1 METIRRIIG
10 AARGGLFRHIQP
22 GRLLRA
28 AMPEV
33 FPVTAAAALLAAYG
47 MPAGMGSLFGVGGSY
62 ALPVLGIAFLC
73 AIWCAGMNIY
83 PAFAGTVLGSLAGG
97 RPQGAAAAML
107 ILLCTFLQKKKKR
120 LPEGM
125 RYLYTAAVLTV
136 LYPVFGTLTIQ
147 GAAGY
152 FGGICVSVAAAVL
165 MRHALGG
172 IESILGRRE
181 VTDERIVTIALL
193 AGVAV
198 MAFGKF
204 ELFGISPGAVAA
216 AVFCMLAAYSKGI
229 AAVSCAAAAAVG
241 RVMGC
246 GGDLVFVAVLCSCT
260 LLCCCLRDFGK
271 WGIGGGFTAASIVFA
286 VLIPGAGK
294 LNIAETLIAAAAFL
308 AVPDDFFEKLD
319 ANRPGYRDGKY
330 EQRLSAVTY
339 KLNSLADV
347 LGQMAKLFEP
357 NGSGEQA
364 AADGFVNRQLA
375 GVANCIKKLASD
387 GVYGRGQKY
396 RISFGCA
403 VSPKAGNSETGD
415 SCCVREFDG
424 LRMAA
429 ISDGMG
435 SGGPARRESLRTVEL
450 FAALTGVGFRP
461 EEAAECLNRLLLR
474 EGEDMYATLDALVF
488 DTVSG
493 SVSLAKH
500 GAPPSYI
507 LREGRLSTLYAEAL
521 PVGILPQARPAVCTA
536 RLRKGDIV
544 VMMSDGVADALG
556 KELVAAVTDRTRNAG
571 SPKAAAEELL
581 AFADEKGGRTDDMT
595 VIVAKVE

>member
-1 METIRRIIG
+1 
-10 AARGGLFRHIQP
+10 
-22 GRLLRA
+22 
-28 AMPEV
+28 
-33 FPVTAAAALLAAYG
+33 
-47 MPAGMGSLFGVGGSY
+47 
-62 ALPVLGIAFLC
+62 
-73 AIWCAGMNIY
+73 
-83 PAFAGTVLGSLAGG
+83 
-97 RPQGAAAAML
+97 
-107 ILLCTFLQKKKKR
+107 
-120 LPEGM
+120 M

-193 AGVAV
+193 AGVVV

-260 LLCCCLRDFGK
+260 LLCCCLRVFGK

-375 GVANCIKKLASD
+375 GVANCIKKLAL
-387 GVYGRGQKY
+387 V
-396 RISFGCA
+396 
-403 VSPKAGNSETGD
+403 
-415 SCCVREFDG
+415 
-424 LRMAA
+424 L
-429 ISDGMG
+429 
-435 SGGPARRESLRTVEL
+435 
-450 FAALTGVGFRP
+450 FRP
-461 EEAAECLNRLLLR
+461 PHGHMFANQYLTLKRTYKIVMWDLVTRDYSKKLR
-474 EGEDMYATLDALVF
+474 GPQVLANVMRYARN
-488 DTVSG
+488 G
-493 SVSLAKH
+493 SIITFHDSLKSWCN
-500 GAPPSYI
+500 GNLQY
-507 LREGRLSTLYAEAL
+507 AL
-521 PVGILPQARPAVCTA
+521 PRAIDFL
-536 RLRKGDIV
+536 
-544 VMMSDGVADALG
+544 
-556 KELVAAVTDRTRNAG
+556 KEEG
-571 SPKAAAEELL
+571 YE
-581 AFADEKGGRTDDMT
+581 F
-595 VIVAKVE
+595 KVL

>member
-1 METIRRIIG
+1 M
-10 AARGGLFRHIQP
+10 
-22 GRLLRA
+22 
-28 AMPEV
+28 
-33 FPVTAAAALLAAYG
+33 
-47 MPAGMGSLFGVGGSY
+47 
-62 ALPVLGIAFLC
+62 
-73 AIWCAGMNIY
+73 
-83 PAFAGTVLGSLAGG
+83 
-97 RPQGAAAAML
+97 
-107 ILLCTFLQKKKKR
+107 
-120 LPEGM
+120 
-125 RYLYTAAVLTV
+125 

-152 FGGICVSVAAAVL
+152 FGGVCVSVAAAVL

-260 LLCCCLRDFGK
+260 LLCCCLRVFGK

>member
-47 MPAGMGSLFGVGGSY
+47 MPAGMGSLFGAGGSY

-246 GGDLVFVAVLCSCT
+246 GGDLVFVAVLCSYT
-260 LLCCCLRDFGK
+260 LLCCCLRVFGK

-375 GVANCIKKLASD
+375 GVANCIKKLASG

-581 AFADEKGGRTDDMT
+581 AFADEKGGRMDDMT

>member
-1 METIRRIIG
+1 METIRRFIG

-33 FPVTAAAALLAAYG
+33 FPVAAAAALLAAYG
-47 MPAGMGSLFGVGGSY
+47 MPAGMGSLFGAGGSY

-260 LLCCCLRDFGK
+260 LLCCCLRVFGI

-387 GVYGRGQKY
+387 GVYGRGRKY

-429 ISDGMG
+429 IRDGMG

-581 AFADEKGGRTDDMT
+581 AFADEKGGRMDDMT

>member
-47 MPAGMGSLFGVGGSY
+47 MPAGMGSLFGAGGSY

-260 LLCCCLRDFGK
+260 LLCCCLRVFGK
-271 WGIGGGFTAASIVFA
+271 GGIGGGFTAASIVFA

>member
-83 PAFAGTVLGSLAGG
+83 PAFAGTVLGSFAGG

-204 ELFGISPGAVAA
+204 ELLGISPGAVAA

-246 GGDLVFVAVLCSCT
+246 GGDLVFVTVLCSCT
-260 LLCCCLRDFGK
+260 LLCCCLRVFGK

>member
-260 LLCCCLRDFGK
+260 LLCCCLRVLGK

>member
-47 MPAGMGSLFGVGGSY
+47 MPAGMGSLFGAGGSY

-97 RPQGAAAAML
+97 RPQGAAAAVL

-260 LLCCCLRDFGK
+260 LLFCCLRVFGK

-581 AFADEKGGRTDDMT
+581 AFADEKGGRMDDMT

>member
-10 AARGGLFRHIQP
+10 AARGGLLRHIQP

-47 MPAGMGSLFGVGGSY
+47 MPAGMGSLFGAGGSY

-152 FGGICVSVAAAVL
+152 FGGICVSVASAVL

-260 LLCCCLRDFGK
+260 LLCCCLRVFGK

-330 EQRLSAVTY
+330 EQRLSTVTY

-375 GVANCIKKLASD
+375 GVANCIKKLALD

-581 AFADEKGGRTDDMT
+581 AFADEKGGRMDDMT

>member
-33 FPVTAAAALLAAYG
+33 FPVAAAAALLAAYG
-47 MPAGMGSLFGVGGSY
+47 MPAGMGSLFGAGGSY

-260 LLCCCLRDFGK
+260 LLCCCLRAFGK

-308 AVPDDFFEKLD
+308 AVPDVFFEKLD

>member
-1 METIRRIIG
+1 MQLHT
-10 AARGGLFRHIQP
+10 
-22 GRLLRA
+22 
-28 AMPEV
+28 
-33 FPVTAAAALLAAYG
+33 ALLLSAC
-47 MPAGMGSLFGVGGSY
+47 F
-62 ALPVLGIAFLC
+62 
-73 AIWCAGMNIY
+73 
-83 PAFAGTVLGSLAGG
+83 
-97 RPQGAAAAML
+97 R
-107 ILLCTFLQKKKKR
+107 
-120 LPEGM
+120 
-125 RYLYTAAVLTV
+125 
-136 LYPVFGTLTIQ
+136 
-147 GAAGY
+147 
-152 FGGICVSVAAAVL
+152 
-165 MRHALGG
+165 
-172 IESILGRRE
+172 
-181 VTDERIVTIALL
+181 
-193 AGVAV
+193 
-198 MAFGKF
+198 
-204 ELFGISPGAVAA
+204 
-216 AVFCMLAAYSKGI
+216 
-229 AAVSCAAAAAVG
+229 
-241 RVMGC
+241 
-246 GGDLVFVAVLCSCT
+246 
-260 LLCCCLRDFGK
+260 K

>member
-33 FPVTAAAALLAAYG
+33 FPVAAAAALLAAYG
-47 MPAGMGSLFGVGGSY
+47 MPAGMGSLFGAGGSY

-204 ELFGISPGAVAA
+204 ELFGISPGAVAT

-246 GGDLVFVAVLCSCT
+246 GGDLVFVAVLCSFT
-260 LLCCCLRDFGK
+260 LLCCCLRVFGK

-375 GVANCIKKLASD
+375 GVANCIKKLASG

-581 AFADEKGGRTDDMT
+581 AFADEKGGRMDDMT

>member
-22 GRLLRA
+22 GRLLRV

-47 MPAGMGSLFGVGGSY
+47 MPAGMGSLFGAGGSY

-120 LPEGM
+120 LPVGM

-152 FGGICVSVAAAVL
+152 FGGVCVSVAAAVL

-204 ELFGISPGAVAA
+204 ELFGISPGAVVA

-260 LLCCCLRDFGK
+260 LLCCCLRVFGK
-271 WGIGGGFTAASIVFA
+271 WEIGGGFTAASIVFA

>member
-47 MPAGMGSLFGVGGSY
+47 MPAGMGSLFGAGGSY

-120 LPEGM
+120 LPVGM

-260 LLCCCLRDFGK
+260 LLCCCLRVFGE

-375 GVANCIKKLASD
+375 GVANCIKKLALD

>member
-33 FPVTAAAALLAAYG
+33 FPVAAAAALLAAYG
-47 MPAGMGSLFGVGGSY
+47 MPAGMGSLFGAGGSY

-260 LLCCCLRDFGK
+260 LLCCCLRFFGK

-308 AVPDDFFEKLD
+308 AVPDVFFEKLD

-387 GVYGRGQKY
+387 GVYGRGRKY

-507 LREGRLSTLYAEAL
+507 LREGRMSTLYAEAL

>member
-204 ELFGISPGAVAA
+204 ELLGISPGAVVA

-260 LLCCCLRDFGK
+260 LLCCCLRVFGK

-415 SCCVREFDG
+415 SCCVREFDR

>member
-10 AARGGLFRHIQP
+10 AARGGLLRHIQP

-47 MPAGMGSLFGVGGSY
+47 MPAGMGSLFGAGGSY

-73 AIWCAGMNIY
+73 ATWCAGMNIY
-83 PAFAGTVLGSLAGG
+83 PAFAGTVLGSLASG

-172 IESILGRRE
+172 IENILSRRE

-193 AGVAV
+193 AGVTV

-204 ELFGISPGAVAA
+204 ELFGISPGTVFA

-260 LLCCCLRDFGK
+260 LLCCCLRVFGK

-319 ANRPGYRDGKY
+319 ANRPGYRDGK
-330 EQRLSAVTY
+330 QRLSAVTY
-339 KLNSLADV
+339 KLNPLADV
-347 LGQMAKLFEP
+347 LGQMAGLFEP

-375 GVANCIKKLASD
+375 GVANCIKKLALD
-387 GVYGRGQKY
+387 GVYSRGQRY

>member
-10 AARGGLFRHIQP
+10 AARGGLLRHIQP

-47 MPAGMGSLFGVGGSY
+47 MPAGMGSLFGAGGSY

-83 PAFAGTVLGSLAGG
+83 PAFAGTVLGSFAGG

-260 LLCCCLRDFGK
+260 LLCCCLRVFG
-271 WGIGGGFTAASIVFA
+271 
-286 VLIPGAGK
+286 
-294 LNIAETLIAAAAFL
+294 
-308 AVPDDFFEKLD
+308 
-319 ANRPGYRDGKY
+319 
-330 EQRLSAVTY
+330 
-339 KLNSLADV
+339 
-347 LGQMAKLFEP
+347 
-357 NGSGEQA
+357 NGE
-364 AADGFVNRQLA
+364 
-375 GVANCIKKLASD
+375 
-387 GVYGRGQKY
+387 
-396 RISFGCA
+396 
-403 VSPKAGNSETGD
+403 
-415 SCCVREFDG
+415 
-424 LRMAA
+424 
-429 ISDGMG
+429 
-435 SGGPARRESLRTVEL
+435 
-450 FAALTGVGFRP
+450 
-461 EEAAECLNRLLLR
+461 
-474 EGEDMYATLDALVF
+474 
-488 DTVSG
+488 
-493 SVSLAKH
+493 
-500 GAPPSYI
+500 
-507 LREGRLSTLYAEAL
+507 
-521 PVGILPQARPAVCTA
+521 
-536 RLRKGDIV
+536 
-544 VMMSDGVADALG
+544 
-556 KELVAAVTDRTRNAG
+556 
-571 SPKAAAEELL
+571 
-581 AFADEKGGRTDDMT
+581 
-595 VIVAKVE
+595 

>member
-47 MPAGMGSLFGVGGSY
+47 MPAGMGSLFGAGGSY

-136 LYPVFGTLTIQ
+136 LYPVFGTLTIH

-193 AGVAV
+193 AGVVV

-260 LLCCCLRDFGK
+260 LLCCCLCVFGK

-375 GVANCIKKLASD
+375 GVANCIKRLASD

>member
-33 FPVTAAAALLAAYG
+33 FPVAAAAALLAAYG
-47 MPAGMGSLFGVGGSY
+47 MPAGMGSLFGAGGSY

-120 LPEGM
+120 LPVGM

-260 LLCCCLRDFGK
+260 LLCCCLRAFGK

-308 AVPDDFFEKLD
+308 AVPDVFFEKLD

>member
-47 MPAGMGSLFGVGGSY
+47 MPAGMGSLFGAGGSY

-120 LPEGM
+120 LPVGM

-204 ELFGISPGAVAA
+204 ELFGISPGRWLQLFSV
-216 AVFCMLAAYSKGI
+216 CWQHI
-229 AAVSCAAAAAVG
+229 R
-241 RVMGC
+241 RV
-246 GGDLVFVAVLCSCT
+246 
-260 LLCCCLRDFGK
+260 LR
-271 WGIGGGFTAASIVFA
+271 
-286 VLIPGAGK
+286 
-294 LNIAETLIAAAAFL
+294 
-308 AVPDDFFEKLD
+308 
-319 ANRPGYRDGKY
+319 R
-330 EQRLSAVTY
+330 
-339 KLNSLADV
+339 
-347 LGQMAKLFEP
+347 
-357 NGSGEQA
+357 
-364 AADGFVNRQLA
+364 
-375 GVANCIKKLASD
+375 
-387 GVYGRGQKY
+387 
-396 RISFGCA
+396 
-403 VSPKAGNSETGD
+403 
-415 SCCVREFDG
+415 
-424 LRMAA
+424 
-429 ISDGMG
+429 
-435 SGGPARRESLRTVEL
+435 
-450 FAALTGVGFRP
+450 FR
-461 EEAAECLNRLLLR
+461 
-474 EGEDMYATLDALVF
+474 
-488 DTVSG
+488 
-493 SVSLAKH
+493 
-500 GAPPSYI
+500 
-507 LREGRLSTLYAEAL
+507 
-521 PVGILPQARPAVCTA
+521 A
-536 RLRKGDIV
+536 RLRLRSGGLWAAAGILFLLQCFAAAHC
-544 VMMSDGVADALG
+544 S
-556 KELVAAVTDRTRNAG
+556 AAVCVFSENG
-571 SPKAAAEELL
+571 E
-581 AFADEKGGRTDDMT
+581 
-595 VIVAKVE
+595 

>member
-47 MPAGMGSLFGVGGSY
+47 MPAGMGSLFGAGGSY

-260 LLCCCLRDFGK
+260 LLCCCLRVFGK

-357 NGSGEQA
+357 NG
-364 AADGFVNRQLA
+364 
-375 GVANCIKKLASD
+375 
-387 GVYGRGQKY
+387 
-396 RISFGCA
+396 
-403 VSPKAGNSETGD
+403 

>member
-28 AMPEV
+28 VMPEV

-47 MPAGMGSLFGVGGSY
+47 MPAGMGSLFGAGGSY

-260 LLCCCLRDFGK
+260 LLCCCLRVFGK
-271 WGIGGGFTAASIVFA
+271 WGRGGGFTAASIVFA

-581 AFADEKGGRTDDMT
+581 AFADEKGGRMDDMT

>member
-47 MPAGMGSLFGVGGSY
+47 MPAGMGSLFGAGGSY

-97 RPQGAAAAML
+97 RPQGAAAATL

-193 AGVAV
+193 TGVVV

-260 LLCCCLRDFGK
+260 LLCCCLRVFGK

-424 LRMAA
+424 LR
-429 ISDGMG
+429 
-435 SGGPARRESLRTVEL
+435 
-450 FAALTGVGFRP
+450 P

>member
-47 MPAGMGSLFGVGGSY
+47 MPAGMGSLFGAGGSY

-83 PAFAGTVLGSLAGG
+83 PAFAGTVLGSFAGG
-97 RPQGAAAAML
+97 RPQGAAAAVL

-152 FGGICVSVAAAVL
+152 FGGLCVSVAAAVL

-204 ELFGISPGAVAA
+204 ELLGISPGAVAA

-246 GGDLVFVAVLCSCT
+246 GGDLVFVAVLCSCA
-260 LLCCCLRDFGK
+260 LLCCCLRVFGK

>member
-10 AARGGLFRHIQP
+10 AARGGLLRHIQP

-47 MPAGMGSLFGVGGSY
+47 MPAGMGSLFGAGGSY

-260 LLCCCLRDFGK
+260 LPCCCLRVFGK

-357 NGSGEQA
+357 NGSGDQA

-375 GVANCIKKLASD
+375 GVANCIKKLASG